1 MLRLVAAVALVI
13 TAMGVSPVAD
23 TRPVAHQ
30 SPSFDDPSLLED
42 EEFGRKTFSVH
53 VYENGSARWTH
64 LYRRDLPSGDER
76 EQFLAFAEQFNN
88 APNNELKRQFT
99 TNARELTQT
108 NSNLTGRTMN
118 ATEFQYDAHL
128 GRLNNSGVVE
138 LSFVWTN
145 FTQQQGNEHT
155 VSDVFDS
162 GLFLGQDQ
170 RFELTWSENLTVKSV
185 TPKPDERSTD
195 TITYTGTS
203 GGRVFYDKRP
213 KIVFV
218 RAGTQGQYV
227 KGTTND
233 GLPWELIGGAV
244 GFLLLAAVIAV
255 RRTDLLQRR
264 HTESEGEK
272 APPAR
277 HESESSI
284 TDADLMTDEDR
295 VVALLKEN
303 GGRMKQVQIVE
314 ATNWS
319 KSKVSM
325 LLSDMD
331 EDDKISKLRVGRE
344 NIISLAGNEPDAVRS
359 PFEDS

>member
-42 EEFGRKTFSVH
+42 EEFGRKAFSVH

-64 LYRRDLPSGDER
+64 LYRRDLPAGNER
-76 EQFLAFAEQFNN
+76 RQFLAFAEQFNN
-88 APNNELKRQFT
+88 APNNELKQQFT
-99 TNARELTQT
+99 TNAQDLTRS
-108 NSNLTGRTMN
+108 NSNLTGRSMN

-145 FTQQQGNEHT
+145 FTNQQGNEHT

-170 RFELTWSENLTVKSV
+170 RFELTWSENLTVSSV

-195 TITYTGTS
+195 TITFTGTS

-218 RAGTQGQYV
+218 RAGTENQYV
-227 KGTTND
+227 KGSAND
-233 GLPWELIGGAV
+233 GLPWKLIVGGV
-244 GFLLLAAVIAV
+244 GLLLLGAAFVV
-255 RRTDLLQRR
+255 RRTGLLQGRQPNTDR
-264 HTESEGEK
+264 EPS
-272 APPAR
+272 PATH
-277 HESESSI
+277 HESRPSI
-284 TDADLMTDEDR
+284 SDADLMTDEDR

-325 LLSDMD
+325 VLSDMD
-331 EDDKISKLRVGRE
+331 EDDIISKLRVGRE

-359 PFEDS
+359 PFEES